1 MAVSPSSPFR
11 IPVSD
16 LLQEAG
22 RRRAVVIETPVDWSL
37 ELSRLD
43 PDAPL
48 TAELSLESLPT
59 GLLVRGRAIAPVR
72 HTCHR
77 CVTEWTEEIT
87 AEVAEL
93 LGTDEDDDYRLD
105 GDVAD
110 VEAPIRDAVLL
121 LVPLVPTCS
130 EDCAGLCS
138 VCGTDLNTG
147 TCPGHEDEPDT
158 PFAALRGL
166 LEP

>member
-1 MAVSPSSPFR
+1 MAASPSTPFR

-16 LLQEAG
+16 LLQETG
-22 RRRAVVIETPVDWSL
+22 RRRAVVLEATVDWRV
-37 ELSRLD
+37 ELSRVD
-43 PDAPL
+43 PETPL
-48 TAELSLESLPT
+48 VVEVSLESLPT
-59 GLLVRGRAIAPVR
+59 GLLIRGSTAARMI
-72 HTCHR
+72 HSCHR
-77 CVTEWTEEIT
+77 CVTEWAEEVQ

-93 LGTDEDDDYRLD
+93 LGTDPDDEYRLD

-110 VEAPIRDAVLL
+110 IEDPVRDAVLL
-121 LVPLVPTCS
+121 TVPLVPMCR

-138 VCGTDLNTG
+138 VCGADLNTG

>member
-1 MAVSPSSPFR
+1 MAASPSTAFR

-22 RRRAVVIETPVDWSL
+22 RRRAVALEATVDWRV
-37 ELSRLD
+37 ELSRVD
-43 PDAPL
+43 PETPL
-48 TAELSLESLPT
+48 VVEVSLESLPT
-59 GLLVRGRAIAPVR
+59 GLLVRGSAAARMIHR
-72 HTCHR
+72 CHR
-77 CVTEWTEEIT
+77 CVTEWTEEVL

-93 LGTDEDDDYRLD
+93 LGTDAEDEYRLD

-110 VEAPIRDAVLL
+110 IEDPVRDAVLL
-121 LVPLVPTCS
+121 TAPLVPACR

-138 VCGTDLNTG
+138 VCGADLNTG
-147 TCPGHEDEPDT
+147 TCPGHDDEPDT